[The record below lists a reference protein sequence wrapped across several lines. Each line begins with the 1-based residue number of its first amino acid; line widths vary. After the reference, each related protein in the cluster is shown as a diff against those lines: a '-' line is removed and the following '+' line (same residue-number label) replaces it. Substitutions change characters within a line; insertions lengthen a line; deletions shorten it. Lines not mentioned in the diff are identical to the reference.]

1 MPKQQLPPDQK
12 DDHRLIEGLKTGNN
26 TIIDDIYARYFPIVK
41 ALVLKHSG
49 TADQAQDL
57 FQDTLTAIFYNTQKP
72 HFDLSC
78 SFKTYLYS
86 VCRNLWL
93 KHLRQQNMPFV
104 SIQEDTLV
112 VNPDEIAETC
122 QQFDQYQ
129 LFRACLKKMDQ
140 QCQKVLKL
148 FMQGKSMKTIAHTMG
163 YGSAGYARKR
173 KTLCKK
179 KLISIIEAH
188 PAAKTMVGT
197 NKAPQL

>member
-1 MPKQQLPPDQK
+1 MPNHQLPPDRK
-12 DDHRLIEGLKTGNN
+12 DDHRLMEGLKAGQNA
-26 TIIDDIYARYFPIVK
+26 ILDEIYARYFPIVK

-72 HFDLSC
+72 HFELSC

-93 KHLRQQNMPFV
+93 KHLRQHKVLFT
-104 SIQEDTLV
+104 SLEEDTLLV
-112 VNPDEIAETC
+112 DPEEIAETC

-129 LFRACLKKMDQ
+129 LFRDCLKKMDQ

-148 FMQGKSMKTIAHTMG
+148 FMQGKSMKAIAHTMG

-179 KLISIIEAH
+179 KLISIIEGNRLTTGAL
-188 PAAKTMVGT
+188 PGMG
-197 NKAPQL
+197 